1 MEAPSMTRPP
11 WWPLPALVALAFFI
25 FWPTLEFTAFGD
37 DHSAL
42 WNSGVRGIPWRNGF
56 FRPLSDIT
64 FRIGHLAHGSDTGCH
79 RTFNVVV
86 HGFNAFLLFSL
97 FIRSNPR
104 IGDRERT
111 FSALAASLLF
121 ILYPFHQESIVWLVG
136 RESSLGT
143 FFVLLGLLMV
153 SGTLPRAFRIVA
165 LAACMVIGA
174 LCYESALL
182 LFPLALLIV
191 WTAHSCS
198 TLTKRE
204 ALIALV
210 GGTTVYLGLRSA
222 LVGWSSEA
230 YVTGF
235 LTQTPLS
242 LVYHIPKAMARLF
255 LPPDPDPQAQLL
267 KGALLLAGLLVGIV
281 ALVRTAQRSGRRS
294 DAAFIWIGLL
304 SISCSIPA
312 LAGVSTATSE
322 SDRFLYM
329 PSAFLCGLFG
339 FTFQRIP
346 SVAIR
351 RAVWLLLA
359 MLSFHFLKADHKNWE
374 QASMIT
380 RQIMERLPEAP
391 EHGRLFVADL
401 PDNLSG
407 AFIFRNGFT
416 EAVFLDGRNG
426 DRYIPV
432 PFAAEQHPA
441 AFNFRDRTIVPMEHD
456 QWIHWT
462 DGVFKADRTDR

>member
-104 IGDRERT
+104 ICDRERT

-182 LFPLALLIV
+182 LFR
-191 WTAHSCS
+191 W
-198 TLTKRE
+198 
-204 ALIALV
+204 
-210 GGTTVYLGLRSA
+210 
-222 LVGWSSEA
+222 
-230 YVTGF
+230 
-235 LTQTPLS
+235 
-242 LVYHIPKAMARLF
+242 
-255 LPPDPDPQAQLL
+255 
-267 KGALLLAGLLVGIV
+267 
-281 ALVRTAQRSGRRS
+281 
-294 DAAFIWIGLL
+294 
-304 SISCSIPA
+304 
-312 LAGVSTATSE
+312 
-322 SDRFLYM
+322 
-329 PSAFLCGLFG
+329 PS
-339 FTFQRIP
+339 
-346 SVAIR
+346 
-351 RAVWLLLA
+351 
-359 MLSFHFLKADHKNWE
+359 
-374 QASMIT
+374 
-380 RQIMERLPEAP
+380 
-391 EHGRLFVADL
+391 
-401 PDNLSG
+401 
-407 AFIFRNGFT
+407 
-416 EAVFLDGRNG
+416 
-426 DRYIPV
+426 
-432 PFAAEQHPA
+432 
-441 AFNFRDRTIVPMEHD
+441 
-456 QWIHWT
+456 
-462 DGVFKADRTDR
+462 